1 MSGAMAQDLYSVL
14 GVTRSASSA
23 EIKRAYRKL
32 AKRHHPDVTG
42 NDPRS
47 AEKFKE
53 FNAAF
58 DVLGDAEK
66 RKLYDEFGEDSL
78 KTGFEPGRAREYKKW
93 ADQAGSRSHFR
104 GGGPDAGGNPFSG
117 FGFDAE
123 GGAGGFE
130 DFFGNIF
137 GRNSGPVQRS
147 SNLLRE
153 LEIDLETAMR
163 GGPMRVTLQRE
174 TSCRQC
180 NGTGRTGRS
189 TRTACIACRGSGR
202 VAVEDAL
209 TINIPERV
217 PDGSKLTLRGRGE
230 SGSRGETGNLVLEIR
245 IRPHPVFVRD
255 GKDLRV
261 ELPIAVD
268 EALLGAK
275 VPLVTPDGRRLTVTV
290 PPGSQSGQC
299 LRLKGQ
305 GLGTGKNAGN
315 LVATLSIRV
324 PRSGGEDAARE
335 LRQAYTDELE
345 VAPRG

>member
-1 MSGAMAQDLYSVL
+1 MAQDLYSVL
-14 GVTRSASSA
+14 GVVRGASDA

-32 AKRHHPDVTG
+32 AKRHHPDATG
-42 NDPRS
+42 GDARS

-53 FNAAF
+53 VSAAF

-66 RKLYDEFGEDSL
+66 RQLYDEFGEDSL
-78 KTGFEPGRAREYKKW
+78 KTGFNPNRAREYKKW
-93 ADQAGSRSHFR
+93 ADQAGTRSNSRWASA
-104 GGGPDAGGNPFSG
+104 GAGGSPFGG
-117 FGFDAE
+117 FGFDGE

-137 GRNSGPVQRS
+137 GRHSGPVQRS
-147 SNLLRE
+147 SNLSRE
-153 LEIDLETAMR
+153 LDIDLETAMR

-174 TSCRQC
+174 STCAQC

-189 TRTACIACRGSGR
+189 TRTPCMQCSGSGR
-202 VAVEDAL
+202 LPIEDTL

-230 SGSRGETGNLVLEIR
+230 QGGRGETGNLVLEIR

-261 ELPIAVD
+261 ELAIAVD

-290 PPGSQSGQC
+290 PPGSQSGQS

-324 PRSGGEDAARE
+324 PRSGGEEAARE
-335 LRQAYTDELE
+335 LRSAYTDELE